1 MARKNLF
8 SSNLKD
14 YTEIN
19 LKTTAYIKTYSTNN
33 QLDNESKT
41 TSLKIKPKNVKL
53 SQTIFC
59 KSIVFK

>member
-1 MARKNLF
+1 
-8 SSNLKD
+8 LKD